1 MRDTSLVKDKTLFA
15 NNLMR
20 LEIAYLRRKLELSK
34 EINLECEKL
43 KLELE
48 FTKKELR
55 VVQARNKELESELIT
70 QIKDSRKSFLTPNK
84 QEPQQ

>member
-84 QEPQQ
+84 Q

>member
-1 MRDTSLVKDKTLFA
+1 
-15 NNLMR
+15 MR